1 MIAPEFSV
9 SVPRLLAGLGLL
21 AGVCGQAGGCELCTV
36 YAAEHGPRVRA
47 GVTWMPGRSSAP
59 VPGTHKAT
67 SSVALDGSAPPIWT
81 PAPESRFYGG
91 VEYLHWW
98 VKDAPLAIPLVTTG
112 PIASTHHGLLGNPMI
127 TASDTTILYG
137 APFGAAK
144 GGDDSQAF
152 PGLSGTRLTFG
163 YSIGRDSRF
172 AIEASGFAL
181 QQQSAGYESRGDSS
195 GNPVLGIPVN
205 NSLAYQVGPMII
217 PPGEDSLPYSLP
229 ASPLRA
235 RADGIITGGVKIAN
249 DIRLW
254 GAELN
259 GVISLNRKPSWELSG
274 LVGLRYLDLAESLNL
289 TTQIQGITGPYAG
302 QYGEAKDRFST
313 HNRFFGGTLG
323 LRGRYSSG
331 RLSVDMGARVALGV
345 SEEVQDVAGG
355 YYSVNFA
362 APYDTGAEGVF
373 AQPANEGRTS
383 SSRFA
388 VVPEVQL
395 KIGYALTPR
404 LRLTL
409 GYDFLYYSN
418 VLRPSEQIDRNVP
431 KGQTFRQASPVISTV
446 TPSRKFETT
455 DFFAH
460 GFSLGME
467 LRF

>member
-1 MIAPEFSV
+1 M
-9 SVPRLLAGLGLL
+9 
-21 AGVCGQAGGCELCTV
+21 
-36 YAAEHGPRVRA
+36 
-47 GVTWMPGRSSAP
+47 
-59 VPGTHKAT
+59 
-67 SSVALDGSAPPIWT
+67 
-81 PAPESRFYGG
+81 
-91 VEYLHWW
+91 
-98 VKDAPLAIPLVTTG
+98 
-112 PIASTHHGLLGNPMI
+112 
-127 TASDTTILYG
+127 
-137 APFGAAK
+137 
-144 GGDDSQAF
+144 
-152 PGLSGTRLTFG
+152 
-163 YSIGRDSRF
+163 
-172 AIEASGFAL
+172 
-181 QQQSAGYESRGDSS
+181 
-195 GNPVLGIPVN
+195 
-205 NSLAYQVGPMII
+205 
-217 PPGEDSLPYSLP
+217 PYSLP

-235 RADGIITGGVKIAN
+235 RADGIITGGIKIAN

-404 LRLTL
+404 LRVTL

-446 TPSRKFETT
+446 TPARKFETT